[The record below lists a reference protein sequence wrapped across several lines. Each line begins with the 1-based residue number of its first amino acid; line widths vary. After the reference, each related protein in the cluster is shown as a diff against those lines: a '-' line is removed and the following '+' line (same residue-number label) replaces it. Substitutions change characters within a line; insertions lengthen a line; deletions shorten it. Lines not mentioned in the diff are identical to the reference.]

1 MSWCFTCSTK
11 PRDDEYIAC
20 RSSGHDVSES
30 VAVIVVDEN
39 TPLFKIPRR
48 ADYDYSDVDM
58 LLDDDTIVQ
67 VWPETT
73 TGDKT

>member
-1 MSWCFTCSTK
+1 M
-11 PRDDEYIAC
+11 
-20 RSSGHDVSES
+20 
-30 VAVIVVDEN
+30 IVVDEN